1 MFSRKALCTMVI
13 LVGCCLIGSP
23 SALASKSKIIEE
35 LLSIFGASSKSP
47 VKHPQAPV
55 NSPEQLP
62 SNSTELPGKPP
73 KSSIELL
80 NLRNL
85 SEDDF
90 KKRPIG
96 ILDEYGDASLK
107 TTLREWADAVWS
119 DKIFPA
125 VEEKWKFDPNNFGK
139 VKRKILQ
146 DICTRAYMRSIEK
159 EDFIKEIIGLGL
171 EKTDNKLLGEALFVV
186 ELANP
191 ELTRKDA
198 LCLLRTKVTEEML
211 EQAASIW
218 RKFAYL
224 SHCLKTIM
232 NKAPLANDCR

>member
-1 MFSRKALCTMVI
+1 MTLFSGKALCTMAI
-13 LVGCCLIGSP
+13 LVGCCLLGNP
-23 SALASKSKIIEE
+23 SDAASMGKIIRG
-35 LLSIFGASSKSP
+35 LGKSSVKSP
-47 VKHPQAPV
+47 EPPIK
-55 NSPEQLP
+55 
-62 SNSTELPGKPP
+62 LPGPSKFLNPQNLP
-73 KSSIELL
+73 EEDSERLL
-80 NLRNL
+80 R
-85 SEDDF
+85 
-90 KKRPIG
+90 

-107 TTLREWADAVWS
+107 TTLRERADAVWS

-125 VEEKWKFDPNNFGK
+125 VEEKWKFDPNKFGK

-159 EDFIKEIIGLGL
+159 EDFAKKIIELGL

-211 EQAASIW
+211 KQAASIW
-218 RKFAYL
+218 HKFAYL
-224 SHCLKTIM
+224 SNCLKTIM
-232 NKAPLANDCR
+232 NKAPLANDCQ